1 MTVAAAVL
9 AAGAGSRFAGDD
21 HKLRAAF
28 RGRAVLSWVLDA
40 VDEAGFDQVFVVSG
54 AARVDDLVGPNHTV
68 IHNEAWADGQAT
80 SMGLAVDAAAT
91 AGHDALVIGLA
102 DQPLVPAS
110 AWRGVAAEAGEIV
123 TATFAG
129 KRRPPVKLSSRVWP
143 DLVRSGDTGA
153 RELMARRAD
162 LVRELPCQG
171 NPIDIDTLEDLQRWS

>member
-21 HKLRAAF
+21 HKLRAEF
-28 RGRAVLSWVLDA
+28 RGRPVLAWVLDA
-40 VDEAGFDQVFVVSG
+40 VDGAGFNEVFVVSG
-54 AARVDDLVGPNHTV
+54 AARIDDLVAAHHTV
-68 IHNEAWADGQAT
+68 VHNEVWAEGQAT
-80 SMGLAVDAAAT
+80 SMGVAVDAAAA
-91 AGHDALVIGLA
+91 AGHDAVVIGLG
-102 DQPLVPAS
+102 DQPLVPTS
-110 AWRGVAAEAGEIV
+110 AWRSVGAAAGEIV

-162 LVRELPCQG
+162 LVRDLPCQG
-171 NPIDIDTLEDLQRWS
+171 NPVDIDTLEDLRQWS